1 MKDVCMPV
9 VEVSQG
15 DFKVIYWRE
24 IAEAMNLVPQ
34 LVNVCQKLIIFFE
47 LTFLKIA

>member
-24 IAEAMNLVPQ
+24 IAGAMNLVPQ
-34 LVNVCQKLIIFFE
+34 QVNVGQKLMIFFQ